1 MKYLVDALLSGAL
14 LFFVGGE
21 SRATT
26 LRCDD
31 CSEAS
36 YRSKASAAGIGTHH
50 VYDLVKAQARKYQVW
65 LDCDENLTDGRT
77 TCSRQAISIPAEP
90 EVSAF
95 VLELAAYY
103 RVTGGT
109 MKSHFTIV
117 ANGSVQD
124 LSAFDV
130 VGPGGPRTALFEW
143 FDTTQ
148 TASIDNTLPMIG
160 AAAHNI
166 FTTIVSMWN
175 ESMGRT
181 LVTVRF
187 RDGSEITLSY
197 EMINSTIEVVPGSA
211 KDKYGNVIPASAA
224 DLDGAIFDYSQSD
237 ANDPTRQRMMD
248 YLSLFGVSLPGS
260 GRKWVCVR
268 VSEGQWNCTYI

>member
-1 MKYLVDALLSGAL
+1 MKLVLGIVLLLACGQAWA
-14 LFFVGGE
+14 G
-21 SRATT
+21 T

-31 CSEAS
+31 CSETS
-36 YRSKASAAGIGTHH
+36 YRSKANAAGIGTHH

-65 LDCDENLTDGRT
+65 LDCDDNPSDGRT
-77 TCSRQAISIPAEP
+77 TCSRQVDPAPVEP

-95 VLELAAYY
+95 VLELAAYHQI
-103 RVTGGT
+103 TGGT
-109 MKSHFTIV
+109 MKSHFTIT

-148 TASIDNTLPMIG
+148 TASINNALPMIG
-160 AAAHNI
+160 AAVHSIAV
-166 FTTIVSMWN
+166 TIASMWN
-175 ESMGRT
+175 DSMGRT

-197 EMINSTIEVVPGSA
+197 ELINSTIEVVPGSA
-211 KDKYGNVIPASAA
+211 KDKYGNVIPANPA
-224 DLDGAIFDYSQSD
+224 DLDGVRFDYSAAD
-237 ANDPTRQRMMD
+237 ANDPARQRMMD

-268 VSEGQWNCTYI
+268 VSDEQWNCTYI